1 MRERLEKQIEEV
13 LLKLLTKEGIPVK
26 NIIFREIPFSE
37 QWGVFTP
44 LAFTLGKE
52 NAQTLAED
60 LSQKLQEYLKE
71 KPFIQKVEAKNGYL
85 NFYFSLPEVA
95 KMTLSEILQNPE
107 YGKGEPKSE
116 RVMVEYS
123 QPNTHKAF
131 HIGHLRNVCLGLALS
146 NILKF
151 AGYSVLTANYL
162 GDTGAHVIKC
172 LWGYLRFYEGKE
184 PEVAKGR
191 WLGEVYAEAHRVL
204 TEAEKQAY
212 KSVAGLMRKGA
223 ETFSLEMAVEGIAQS
238 LRLPSQIQ
246 KELQVLFQIAMKGD
260 DAFLEAVES
269 HSFLLNTL
277 LRELQKNF
285 EEFESTLLQMGLL
298 TPEDTRTLRQYFTYQ
313 DELKN
318 LFQRWEAQDPKLVE
332 LWEKTREWSIQ
343 DFQRIYEELGV
354 QFDVWFYESEME
366 EPGKEIVKELLQKGV
381 AEESEGAVIVDLDRH
396 NGNGQKGLG
405 VLMILRSD
413 GTPLY
418 STKDLALAKI
428 KFEQYGIDRSIYVV
442 ATPQSLY
449 FQQLFQVLSLWGFH
463 QAKQCFHLAYE
474 IVSLPEGTMSSRAGR
489 VVLYEEL
496 SHMLRKKARE
506 TVEEKMPHLSPE
518 EKDSIAFSVAD
529 GAMKFTMLSRENHK
543 VLIFDPDEALDFEG
557 RSAPYLQYAHARATR
572 ILEKSGL
579 PIETVKITNEMEI
592 PPLTSFEAKL
602 VLTFQEFPG
611 IIHRAAKELRP
622 HILTSYLY
630 DMAQQFSDFY
640 HHCDVIHSEEPV
652 RNLRLALVVSFRQ
665 ILRTGLLLLGITPLE
680 RM

>member
-1 MRERLEKQIEEV
+1 MREQLEKEIEEV
-13 LLKLLTKEGIPVK
+13 LRNLLAEEGFVVKEIP
-26 NIIFREIPFSE
+26 FREIPFSD
-37 QWGVFTP
+37 QWGVSTSV
-44 LAFTLGKE
+44 AFILGRG
-52 NAQTLAED
+52 NASSVAD
-60 LSQKLQEYLKE
+60 NLSQKLQKYLKE
-71 KPFIQKVEAKNGYL
+71 KPFIQKVEARNGYL

-107 YGKGEPKSE
+107 YGKGSAIAE

-151 AGYSVLTANYL
+151 AGYTVLTANYL

-172 LWGYLRFYEGKE
+172 LWGYLKFHKGKE
-184 PEVAKGR
+184 PEVERGR
-191 WLGEVYAEAHRVL
+191 WLGEVYAEAHQIL
-204 TEAEKQAY
+204 TEAETRAY
-212 KSVAGLMRKGA
+212 KVVAGIMRKGA
-223 ETFSLEMAVEGIAQS
+223 ETFSLDMAVEGIAQF
-238 LRLPSQIQ
+238 LRLPSQVQ
-246 KELQVLFQIAMKGD
+246 EELKALFQIALKGD

-269 HSFLLNTL
+269 YSFLLNTL
-277 LRELQKNF
+277 FRELQKNLG
-285 EEFESTLLQMGLL
+285 EYESTLLQMGLL
-298 TPEDTRTLRQYFTYQ
+298 TPEDLRTLHQHFSYQ

-318 LFQRWEAQDPKLVE
+318 LFQKWEARDPELVE

-354 QFDVWFYESEME
+354 HFDVWFYESEME
-366 EPGKEIVKELLQKGV
+366 EPGKEIVKVLLQKGV
-381 AEESEGAVIVDLDRH
+381 AEISEGAVIVDLDRYS
-396 NGNGQKGLG
+396 GDEKKGLG

-442 ATPQSLY
+442 AAPQSLY
-449 FQQLFQVLSLWGFH
+449 FQQLFQVLSLWGFP
-463 QAKQCFHLAYE
+463 QARQCYHLSYE

-489 VVLYEEL
+489 VVLFDEL
-496 SHMLRKKARE
+496 AQMLRRKARE

-543 VLIFDPDEALDFEG
+543 VLIFDPDEAVDFEG

-579 PIETVKITNEMEI
+579 PVDAVKITREMEI
-592 PPLTSFEAKL
+592 PSLTPFEAKL
-602 VLTFQEFPG
+602 VLTFQEFPS
-611 IIHRAAKELRP
+611 IIRRAAKELKP
-622 HILTSYLY
+622 HLLTTYLY
-630 DMAQQFSDFY
+630 EMAQEFSDFY

-652 RNLRLALVVSFRQ
+652 RNLRLALVASFRQ
-665 ILRTGLLLLGITPLE
+665 ILRTGLQLLGIYPLE